1 MSLSLSTTNNW
12 LCGSRPAH
20 ALPESRF
27 PHQENEVNNQFL
39 HHLPSGMAA
48 RHKLEMAI
56 LWSNRL
62 TVLANEIV
70 ARVTGIKSLWQLK
83 ARDQGRMVIT

>member
-1 MSLSLSTTNNW
+1 
-12 LCGSRPAH
+12 
-20 ALPESRF
+20 
-27 PHQENEVNNQFL
+27 
-39 HHLPSGMAA
+39 MAA

-70 ARVTGIKSLWQLK
+70 TRVTGIKSLWQLK